1 MPDAL
6 SSRMA
11 KGMFAPSS
19 NAVADD
25 KRVGSEVSKTIT
37 KGWISPIDGLV
48 FSALSSSAI
57 NGISHF
63 GQTAISA
70 SNTPRQFGQNMI
82 VSSWLCVVYRE
93 ELQLVFAGPRGPSI
107 LGDVSDKNWR
117 SRYAS
122 KIATAEKAVATVGAG
137 NRVFIGSGAGEPQ
150 TLVEALS
157 AREDLTDTEI
167 VHILTLGVATYAE
180 PRFGSRFRHNAYFIG
195 PNVREAVNEG
205 RADYTP
211 IFLSEIPR
219 LFRSKRIVID
229 VAMIEVSP
237 PDRFGNCSYGVSTD
251 IVKSAAESAH
261 CVVAE
266 VNEQMPRVNGDCF
279 IRANAIDLMVPS
291 DRRILEA
298 VQGQPD
304 ELSKKIARHIANLIV
319 DGATLQLGIG
329 TIPDA
334 VLHYLNDFKDLGVHT
349 EMFSDG
355 LIPLVES
362 GVVNNSKKTLHGGKI
377 IASFVMGSRKL
388 YDFIDSNSMVEFH
401 PTEYVNDPFIIAQN
415 ENMIS
420 INSAIEVDLTG
431 QVCSD
436 SLGTMFYSGIGGQ
449 VDFTRGASRSK
460 GGRPI
465 IALPSTVKGETVS
478 RIVPTL
484 KPGAGVVT
492 SRGDVHYVVTEYGSA
507 YLHGRT
513 MRERAVALINIAHPK
528 FRPWLMAEA
537 KERNLVYSD
546 QIELPIRPSIY
557 PEELEC
563 WIDVEDGPPL
573 FLRPLK
579 LSDESILRSLFYKLS
594 PESVHDRFF
603 QLIKSMPHK
612 KLQEFLRVDYE
623 ADMALVVL
631 TSSTDEDAE
640 MIAIA
645 HYLKDP
651 KSNLAEAAFL
661 VRDDQQGR
669 GVGTKLMF
677 ALMEAARRQGI
688 AGFTA
693 EVLADNRRMLRVFHK
708 CGQALE
714 SHLESGV
721 YSLKIPFDS

>member
-1 MPDAL
+1 MNEPDWKLRYEQKVTTADE
-6 SSRMA
+6 
-11 KGMFAPSS
+11 
-19 NAVADD
+19 AVA
-25 KRVGSEVSKTIT
+25 RV
-37 KGWISPIDGLV
+37 
-48 FSALSSSAI
+48 
-57 NGISHF
+57 
-63 GQTAISA
+63 
-70 SNTPRQFGQNMI
+70 R
-82 VSSWLCVVYRE
+82 
-93 ELQLVFAGPRGPSI
+93 
-107 LGDVSDKNWR
+107 
-117 SRYAS
+117 
-122 KIATAEKAVATVGAG
+122 AG

-180 PRFGSRFRHNAYFIG
+180 PRFGNRFRHNAYFIG

-237 PDRFGNCSYGVSTD
+237 PDRFGYCSYGVSTD
-251 IVKSAAESAH
+251 IVKAASETAH
-261 CVVAE
+261 FVIAE
-266 VNEQMPRVNGDCF
+266 VNEQMPRVYGDCF
-279 IRANAIDLMVPS
+279 IHVGEIDLIVPS
-291 DRRILEA
+291 DRPILEA
-298 VQGQPD
+298 VQGEPD
-304 ELSKKIARHIANLIV
+304 ELSSRIARHIANLVV

-334 VLHYLNDFKDLGVHT
+334 VLHYLTEFKDLGVHS

-362 GVVNNSKKTLHGGKI
+362 GVVNNAKKTIHRGKI
-377 IASFVMGSRKL
+377 IAGFVMGSRRL
-388 YDFIDSNSMVEFH
+388 YDFIDNNPIVEFH
-401 PTEYVNDPFIIAQN
+401 PTEYVNDPFVIAQN
-415 ENMIS
+415 EKMIS

-431 QVCSD
+431 QVCAD
-436 SLGTMFYSGIGGQ
+436 SLGEMFYSGIGGQ

-465 IALPSTVKGETVS
+465 IALPSTVKGETIS

-492 SRGDVHYVVTEYGSA
+492 SRGDAHYIVTEYGAA
-507 YLHGRT
+507 YLHGKT
-513 MRERAVALINIAHPK
+513 MRERAVALIHIAHPK

-537 KERNLVYSD
+537 KARNLVYSD
-546 QIELPIRPSIY
+546 QIELPIRPSTY
-557 PEELEC
+557 PEEFER
-563 WIDVEDGPPL
+563 WIELPEEPRV

-579 LSDESILRSLFYKLS
+579 LSDESLLRTLFYKLS
-594 PESVHDRFF
+594 PESIHYRFF
-603 QLIKSMPHK
+603 QLLKSMPHK

-631 TSSTDEDAE
+631 SSSTEEDAE

-645 HYLKDP
+645 HYLKDA
-651 KSNLAEAAFL
+651 KSNFAEAAFL
-661 VRDDQQGR
+661 VRDDWQGK

-677 ALMEAARRQGI
+677 ALMEAAQRQGI
-688 AGFTA
+688 SGFTA
-693 EVLADNRRMLRVFHK
+693 EVLADNRGMLQVFHK
-708 CGQALE
+708 CGKALE
-714 SHLESGV
+714 SHLEEGV
-721 YSLKIPFDS
+721 YSLKIPFGDAGG